1 MAISWTF
8 HWTLGLKI
16 LVPWI
21 SPWILFRFENSYR
34 KEYGILIF
42 NFITIRFSNTLIKL
56 ILFERNDN
64 NAKLGENWIAW
75 NWKRRRWRWQFRGRF
90 IGRWVA
96 LQVPLSGNSF
106 DSRLLEQPWL
116 RYV

>member
-21 SPWILFRFENSYR
+21 SSWILFRFENSYR
-34 KEYGILIF
+34 KEFGILIF
-42 NFITIRFSNTLIKL
+42 NFVAIGSLTLIKL

-64 NAKLGENWIAW
+64 NAKLGEN
-75 NWKRRRWRWQFRGRF
+75 
-90 IGRWVA
+90 
-96 LQVPLSGNSF
+96 
-106 DSRLLEQPWL
+106 
-116 RYV
+116 

>member
-1 MAISWTF
+1 MELETEALEMAIS
-8 HWTLGLKI
+8 WTLGLKI

-34 KEYGILIF
+34 KEYQFLSF
-42 NFITIRFSNTLIKL
+42 NFVAIQFSNTLIKL

-75 NWKRRRWRWQFRGRF
+75 NWKRRRRRWQFRGRF
-90 IGRWVA
+90 IGRWV
-96 LQVPLSGNSF
+96 
-106 DSRLLEQPWL
+106 
-116 RYV
+116 